1 MCTILLSIKPE
12 YVEKI
17 LEGSKL
23 YEFRRSIARRTVD
36 RILIYSSSPQQ
47 KVVGE
52 VEVDKVLFNTPDK
65 LWRMTR
71 ASAGISK
78 RKYDE
83 YFDGKDGAYAY
94 KMGQVSVF
102 TDPKPLSDF
111 DIKVPPQSFVYLNRL
126 PAR

>member
-23 YEFRRSIARRTVD
+23 YEFRRNIARRTVD

-65 LWRMTR
+65 LWRITR

-94 KMGQVSVF
+94 KLGQVSVF

-126 PAR
+126 PSR